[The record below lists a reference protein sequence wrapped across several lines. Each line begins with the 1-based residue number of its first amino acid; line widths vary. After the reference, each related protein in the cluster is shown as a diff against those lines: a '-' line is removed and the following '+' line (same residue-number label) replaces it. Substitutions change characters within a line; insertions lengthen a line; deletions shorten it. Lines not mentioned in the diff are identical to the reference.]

1 VVKTN
6 KKSVGV
12 RFRLKANES
21 PVTFY
26 CQIDKEPLRIC
37 GRSFGH
43 RFTKGKHVLRVRAK
57 DEAGNLAEKQTVF
70 HFRVKQI
77 GQKAHRK

>member
-1 VVKTN
+1 VVKTT
-6 KKSVGV
+6 KKNIVA

-37 GRSFGH
+37 GKSFHH
-43 RFTKGKHVLRVRAK
+43 RFGKGKHAVRVRAK
-57 DEAGNLAEKQTVF
+57 DAAGNLAAKQTVF
-70 HFRVKQI
+70 HFRVKLI
-77 GQKAHRK
+77 PPKAHH

>member
-1 VVKTN
+1 MPNRNTTPVLN
-6 KKSVGV
+6 WNPLS
-12 RFRLKANES
+12 NEA

-37 GRSFGH
+37 GRSFNH

-70 HFRVKQI
+70 HFRVRQI
-77 GQKAHRK
+77 SPKPR

>member
-1 VVKTN
+1 MVKTK
-6 KKSVGV
+6 KKSVV
-12 RFRLKANES
+12 AKFRLKASES

-37 GRSFGH
+37 GKSFSH
-43 RFTKGKHVLRVRAK
+43 RFGKGKHAVRVRAK

-77 GQKAHRK
+77 PPKAHR